1 MRQTCVIIRNFGVW
15 LSLYYQIKLFI
26 MRESLVEDVKIV
38 ENHKDIASILN
49 EFFSNVIATLGRDST
64 I

>member
-38 ENHKDIASILN
+38 ENHKDTASILN
-49 EFFSNVIATLGRDST
+49 EFFSNIIATLGRDST